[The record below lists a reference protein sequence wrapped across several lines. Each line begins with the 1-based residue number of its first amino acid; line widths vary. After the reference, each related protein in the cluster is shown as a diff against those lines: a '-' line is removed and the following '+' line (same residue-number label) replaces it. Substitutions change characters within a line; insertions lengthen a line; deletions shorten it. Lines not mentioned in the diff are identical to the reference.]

1 MNFTGG
7 SSLSRRSLWPLSD
20 GQTTGSAIIA
30 SRVTRFCV
38 RIHHAGYSYP
48 EVLELW
54 KSADTL
60 GFDGAS
66 LYDVFNP
73 RAFEVWTA
81 LSALAT
87 ATERLV
93 AMPLVLD
100 VGYRPPSLLAK
111 MAATLDQLT
120 GGSRLILGLGYGG
133 NVDAHRAYGYA
144 WPARVSE
151 RVARLEEQV
160 EVIRRLWSGKAVSFD
175 GRWYQLVGAEPFPT
189 ATPGG
194 PPILVAS
201 RGLAFGL
208 PGVARCADL
217 CNVSFDLSP
226 AEWTEYAA
234 TITKYAAER
243 RVGLTHNATV
253 VVGRTRE
260 EATERFEQVARS
272 RNLTSEQARH
282 GLASALVGTPDD
294 IVERLLSYRQA
305 GIDLGWVFL
314 LFSDMPRTDSMRLF
328 AEEVLPAYR
337 AATAGADPK

>member
-1 MNFTGG
+1 
-7 SSLSRRSLWPLSD
+7 
-20 GQTTGSAIIA
+20 
-30 SRVTRFCV
+30 VTRFCV
-38 RIHHAGYSYP
+38 RIHHAGYSYAD
-48 EVLELW
+48 LLGLW
-54 KSADTL
+54 RTADAL

-81 LSALAT
+81 LSALAL

-93 AMPLVLD
+93 AMPLVLA
-100 VGYRPPSLLAK
+100 VGYRPPAVLAK
-111 MAATLDQLT
+111 MAASLDQLT
-120 GGSRLILGLGYGG
+120 GGDRLILGLGFGG
-133 NVDAHRAYGYA
+133 NPDAHRAYGYR
-144 WPARVSE
+144 WLPRVSE

-160 EVIRRLWSGKAVSFD
+160 QIIRRLWSGAPVSFD
-175 GRWYQLVGAEPFPT
+175 GQWYQLDGADPFPV

-201 RGLAFGL
+201 RGLTFGL

-226 AEWTEYAA
+226 AEWTDYASVLA
-234 TITKYAAER
+234 HHASAAGR
-243 RVGLTHNATV
+243 TVGLTHNATV
-253 VVGRTRE
+253 VVASRRA
-260 EATERFEQVARS
+260 EALERFEALARS

-294 IVERLLSYRQA
+294 IVARLLSYRQA
-305 GIDLGWVFL
+305 GIDLAWVFL
-314 LFSDMPRTDSMRLF
+314 LFSDLPGTDSLRLF

-337 AATAGADPK
+337 AAERQ